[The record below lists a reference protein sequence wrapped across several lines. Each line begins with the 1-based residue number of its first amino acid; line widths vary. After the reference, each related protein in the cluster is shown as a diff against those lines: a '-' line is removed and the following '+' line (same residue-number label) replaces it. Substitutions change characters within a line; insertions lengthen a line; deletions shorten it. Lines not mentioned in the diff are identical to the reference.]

1 MDTLHV
7 IVPFLYGTKVVFI
20 HFVHIIELYVVFTI
34 NEIKICKA
42 LLMWLEQ
49 HYCVLV
55 LDRRVVKE
63 IEE

>member
-1 MDTLHV
+1 MHL
-7 IVPFLYGTKVVFI
+7 
-20 HFVHIIELYVVFTI
+20 VHIIELYVVFTI